1 MKATTLPHPTT
12 CEQAYD
18 DALTAYNDFPS
29 EDTAQYL
36 WVAELALKRERKQAR
51 ISYDKH
57 EENYKSM
64 IKELNRNLDYGQG
77 RRMESH
83 YFSDKAAV
91 ICLLAMGAVWFIAW
105 LMR

>member
-1 MKATTLPHPTT
+1 MSTTVIHPTT

-18 DALTAYNDFPS
+18 EAVTSYNDNPT

-51 ISYDKH
+51 ISYDKN
-57 EENYKSM
+57 EQNYKNM
-64 IKELNRNLDYGQG
+64 LKELNRNLDFSQG
-77 RRMESH
+77 RSQEN
-83 YFSDKAAV
+83 YYLSDKLV
-91 ICLLAMGAVWFIAW
+91 TFCLLAMGVIGFIAL